1 MILYSI
7 SRVLVK
13 TVMPFAGIR
22 FVVEGRDHVP
32 TEGPFILIFNH
43 QSILDPALAQTACPR
58 FVYSMAK
65 STQFASPFWRWLLPR
80 IGSFPTRR
88 YQVDPQAVR
97 TALRLLDEG
106 KGVGIYPEGER
117 SWDASLQPLRRG
129 TVRLILKA
137 GVPVVPCGIDGSFH
151 IRPRWGGGLQRGT
164 VTIRF
169 GAPLNFS
176 AHNVRSEREAAL
188 PDATRRI
195 ENALN
200 EVIAD
205 DGVTGNE

>member
-7 SRVLVK
+7 FRVLVRAAL
-13 TVMPFAGIR
+13 PLARIR
-22 FVVEGRDHVP
+22 LVVEGRENVP
-32 TEGPFILIFNH
+32 RTGPFILIFNH

-65 STQFASPFWRWLLPR
+65 STQFASPVWRWLLPR

-97 TALRLLDEG
+97 TTLRLLEEG

-117 SWDASLQPLRRG
+117 SWDAQLQPLRRG

-151 IRPRWGGGLQRGT
+151 IRPRWGSGLQRGT

-169 GAPLNFS
+169 GDPVCFPVHDS
-176 AHNVRSEREAAL
+176 RSDREAAL

-195 ENALN
+195 EAALH
-200 EVIAD
+200 EVMGDA
-205 DGVTGNE
+205 

>member
-1 MILYSI
+1 MILYSMF
-7 SRVLVK
+7 RVLVK
-13 TVMPFAGIR
+13 AVMPLAGMR
-22 FVVEGRDHVP
+22 MAVEGREHVP
-32 TEGPFILIFNH
+32 KTGPFIVIFNH

-65 STQFASPFWRWLLPR
+65 STQFASPFWRWLLPK

-117 SWDASLQPLRRG
+117 SWDARLQPLRRG

-151 IRPRWGGGLQRGT
+151 IRPRWGSGLQRGA

-169 GAPLNFS
+169 GEPLYFP
-176 AHNVRSEREAAL
+176 AQNVRSEREAAL
-188 PDATRRI
+188 PDATRTI
-195 ENALN
+195 EAALQ
-200 EVIAD
+200 
-205 DGVTGNE
+205 GVMGDE

>member
-1 MILYSI
+1 MILYSVFRGLI
-7 SRVLVK
+7 K
-13 TVMPFAGIR
+13 AVMPLAGIR
-22 FVVEGRDHVP
+22 LVVEGREHVP
-32 TEGPFILIFNH
+32 KTGPFILIFNH
-43 QSILDPALAQTACPR
+43 QSILDPILAQTACPR

-65 STQFASPFWRWLLPR
+65 STQFASPLWRWLLPK

-117 SWDASLQPLRRG
+117 SWDARLQPLRRG

-151 IRPRWGGGLQRGT
+151 IRPRWGSGLQRGP

-169 GAPLNFS
+169 GEPLCFL
-176 AHNVRSEREAAL
+176 AQNVRTEREAAL
-188 PDATRRI
+188 PDAIRKV
-195 ENALN
+195 EEALQ
-200 EVIAD
+200 
-205 DGVTGNE
+205 GVMGDE